1 MRVDDT
7 LAVFHTHAVAGLL
20 GGVLTGLLATPEL
33 LEIES
38 LVPGRLLRL
47 RCPACFVCVVS
58 FCRSSVLASSLELV

>member
-38 LVPGRLLRL
+38 LVRAASCDCDAP
-47 RCPACFVCVVS
+47 
-58 FCRSSVLASSLELV
+58 LASCALFLSADRVF